1 MNRARVSLS
10 WSVPSRRVLP
20 WCVLLALAAGCGGGS
35 TSPEADGSAGLSLT
49 LAFEPLEVPAPEGG
63 GYPQLSASDR
73 GTILSWIE
81 LGDEGATLR
90 FAEHGSGGWSDV
102 RTAATGEDW
111 FITTADVPAV
121 LRLSDGTLVAYD
133 YPTVDALLE
142 AYNLELRYSR
152 DDGATWSAPFLPH
165 HDGTS
170 TQHGFASAFEMPGGG
185 LGLLWLDGR
194 DMETST
200 DPEGGT
206 MAVYFARFD
215 GGFRQQEETLVD
227 QRVCECCQTSVAVSS
242 GTIVAAFRDRNPQ
255 EIRDINVSRLEGG
268 AWSPARPVHVDRFH
282 IEACPI
288 NGPALSARGDRV
300 VAAWFTAP
308 DEEAHAFVAFSED
321 GGRTWGEPIRLDENT
336 TLGHLDVE
344 LLPDGSA
351 VASWMEFSDGRSS
364 LMVRRVD
371 AAGARSDATA
381 VPGAN
386 RVNGYPRMALAGNEL
401 VMAWGAVEDDGQWIR
416 AAVAQVEGGAAR

>member
-1 MNRARVSLS
+1 MKRGVRASLC
-10 WSVPSRRVLP
+10 LG
-20 WCVLLALAAGCGGGS
+20 VLLAMAPGCGGGS
-35 TSPEADGSAGLSLT
+35 PSPEGEAGSAGLPLG
-49 LAFEPLEVPAPEGG
+49 LAFEPLDVPSPEGG
-63 GYPQLSASDR
+63 GYPQLTASDR
-73 GTILSWIE
+73 GAILSWIE
-81 LGDEGATLR
+81 LSDEGAALR
-90 FAEHGSGGWSDV
+90 FAEHAGGAWSEP

-121 LRLSDGTLVAYD
+121 LRLRDGTLVAYD

-142 AYNLELRYSR
+142 AYDLELRYSR
-152 DDGATWSAPFLPH
+152 DDGSTWSPPFLPH
-165 HDGTS
+165 HDDTS

-185 LGLLWLDGR
+185 LGVLWLDGR

-206 MAVYFARFD
+206 MAVYFASFD
-215 GGFRQQEETLVD
+215 SDFGQREETLVD

-242 GTIVAAFRDRNPQ
+242 GTVVAAFRDRNPQ

-268 AWSPARPVHVDRFH
+268 AWTPARPVHVDRFH

-308 DEEAHAFVAFSED
+308 DEEAHAYAAFSED
-321 GGRTWGEPIRLDENT
+321 GARTWGEPIRLDEAT
-336 TLGHLDVE
+336 TLGHVDVE
-344 LLPDGSA
+344 LLADGSA
-351 VASWMEFSDGRSS
+351 VASWMEFADGRSS

-371 AAGARSDATA
+371 GSGARSDATA

-386 RVNGYPRMALAGNEL
+386 RVSGYPRMALAGDEL
-401 VMAWGAVEDDGQWIR
+401 VLAWGSVEDDGQWIR
-416 AAVAQVEGGAAR
+416 AAVARTGGDATH